1 GRELHQPLQ
10 ADILAWADRGASRG
24 RAGALV
30 CFAHPT
36 EVATMKITVLL
47 VATGLGLSLIP
58 VVSVAAP
65 QVQPPGAALP
75 PPGLHDP
82 GVDAAAPQASA
93 TTRSPMSPPAVS
105 LPSMQDAGGASPA
118 DDETSPEVTMH
129 ERGDDSVQEYRRG
142 GQVYMVVVTPKHGI
156 PYTYMLDP
164 QGRWVDEHGQKPA
177 QPVMYKILEW
187 GKSKPAVA
195 RSGG

>member
-1 GRELHQPLQ
+1 MR
-10 ADILAWADRGASRG
+10 
-24 RAGALV
+24 
-30 CFAHPT
+30 
-36 EVATMKITVLL
+36 
-47 VATGLGLSLIP
+47 
-58 VVSVAAP
+58 
-65 QVQPPGAALP
+65 
-75 PPGLHDP
+75 
-82 GVDAAAPQASA
+82 
-93 TTRSPMSPPAVS
+93 
-105 LPSMQDAGGASPA
+105 
-118 DDETSPEVTMH
+118 